1 VTRLTSPPIVTL
13 ADVRRGWL
21 PEGRRRAP
29 ACAESAVLWVV
40 SAQDSGLADDT
51 PLEAL
56 LAWWTPKRAIEL
68 ARADGARDRLG
79 AVAWLCRALGDV
91 LIGADLRGADL
102 RGVDLRGVDLRGV
115 VMIGAVMIGAD
126 LTDADLSDAVMID
139 VDMTGADLTD
149 ADLFHADMT
158 GADLTDAIL
167 TRAILDDDAADV
179 EVAS

>member
-1 VTRLTSPPIVTL
+1 MTRLTSPPIVTL

-91 LIGADLRGADL
+91 LIGADLRG
-102 RGVDLRGVDLRGV
+102 VDLRGV

>member
-91 LIGADLRGADL
+91 LIGADLRG
-102 RGVDLRGVDLRGV
+102 VDLRGVDLRGV

>member
-1 VTRLTSPPIVTL
+1 MTRLTSPPIVTL

-91 LIGADLRGADL
+91 LIGADLRG
-102 RGVDLRGVDLRGV
+102 VDLRGVDLRGV